1 MKYKLGDYVV
11 VYTNEIK
18 KIDFIESI
26 SNVIIYYMLDNTS
39 FSENQILNL
48 LTEEEHLIY
57 KRKEI
62 INSFPIN
69 YWEKKIEKCAK
80 YTKKV
85 LSKKKNSEIS
95 WFEEQIRWVKWKFQ

>member
-1 MKYKLGDYVV
+1 MKYKVGDYVV

-18 KIDFIESI
+18 EIVFIESI

-39 FSENQILNL
+39 FSGNQILNL
-48 LTEEEHLIY
+48 LTEEEYFVH

-85 LSKKKNSEIS
+85 LSEKKNSKIS
-95 WFEEQIRWVKWKFQ
+95 WIEEQFRWVKWKFQ

>member
-1 MKYKLGDYVV
+1 MKYKVGDYVV

-18 KIDFIESI
+18 EIHFIESI

-48 LTEEEHLIY
+48 LTKEEHLIY
-57 KRKEI
+57 QRKQI

-69 YWEKKIEKCAK
+69 YWEEKIEKCAK
-80 YTKKV
+80 YTKKI

-95 WFEEQIRWVKWKFQ
+95 WIEEQFRWVKWKFQ